1 MVNDEKG
8 RPATFLKRW
17 VARKR
22 AVAAEGNAAIEPKP
36 VATPYTAPEVATP
49 PPTPATTAVAA
60 LPPVESLTFHSDFA
74 AFMQPEVDETLRRT
88 ALKKLFNDPRF
99 NVMDGLDT
107 YIDDYSKPDPIAPDI
122 VRTLVQARYIFDP
135 PQTRINELGFAED
148 VPPPQPE
155 PSPPPSSDVESIAL
169 ASGED
174 VAPVALV
181 AVDPAEPPVQAE
193 LPLAD
198 SAATDAIERNPY
210 LKHDEHS

>member
-1 MVNDEKG
+1 MVNDEKA

-22 AVAAEGNAAIEPKP
+22 AVAAEGNAAIEPNA
-36 VATPYTAPEVATP
+36 VATPSAAPEVAAPTTP
-49 PPTPATTAVAA
+49 ETTAAAA

-107 YIDDYSKPDPIAPDI
+107 YIDDYSKPDPIAPDV

-135 PQTRINELGFAED
+135 PQTRINEQGFAED
-148 VPPPQPE
+148 VPPPLPQ
-155 PSPPPSSDVESIAL
+155 PSPPSPPDVESIAL

-174 VAPVALV
+174 TLPVEPVAF
-181 AVDPAEPPVQAE
+181 DPAEPPVQAE

-198 SAATDAIERNPY
+198 PAVPDPDHA
-210 LKHDEHS
+210 K

>member
-1 MVNDEKG
+1 MVNDEKA

-22 AVAAEGNAAIEPKP
+22 AVAAEGSAAIGTNA
-36 VATPYTAPEVATP
+36 VATPSAASEVAAP
-49 PPTPATTAVAA
+49 PTTPATTAAAA

-107 YIDDYSKPDPIAPDI
+107 YIDDYSKPDPIAPDV

-135 PQTRINELGFAED
+135 PQTRVNEQGFAED
-148 VPPPQPE
+148 VPPPLPE
-155 PSPPPSSDVESIAL
+155 PSPPPSDVDSIAL
-169 ASGED
+169 ASVED
-174 VAPVALV
+174 VLPAESI
-181 AVDPAEPPVQAE
+181 AVEPAEPPVQAE

-198 SAATDAIERNPY
+198 PAVPDPDHA
-210 LKHDEHS
+210 K